1 MVAAVSNHTHTPRTP
16 LSPLM
21 SCSPSLP
28 HTSYPLPP
36 SPGLGFE
43 LLQDGYR
50 NISNIDISA
59 SVISQMNR
67 MQRMNGE
74 WQRDVRGDRRERDR
88 DRDRDREGGDD
99 SANELDCK

>member
-1 MVAAVSNHTHTPRTP
+1 
-16 LSPLM
+16 
-21 SCSPSLP
+21 
-28 HTSYPLPP
+28 
-36 SPGLGFE
+36 
-43 LLQDGYR
+43 
-50 NISNIDISA
+50 
-59 SVISQMNR
+59 MNR